1 MDIYIRGG
9 PPPVSIKVFL
19 ALDALESAIVE
30 VIRVYTTVNG
40 DLPEDTTMFWSF
52 PIVVPD

>member
-19 ALDALESAIVE
+19 ALDALKRAIIE
-30 VIRVYTTVNG
+30 VLRIYTTING